1 MITTI
6 LLLSLAG
13 TVLATIVGTF
23 WYSPMTPMGKIHMRY
38 LGFDQLSPEE
48 QKKKIE
54 ESKPK
59 MAKLYAAQMLLSF
72 MTSVAVVFILT
83 MSVQNGVPFMMAV
96 GFPVFIWLCFMVPIT
111 GSALLWSNCDR
122 AIVWQK
128 FFSDILS
135 NLVIILLIAGM
146 VSFFI

>member
-1 MITTI
+1 MFTSI

-48 QKKKIE
+48 QKKKIKDA
-54 ESKPK
+54 KPK
-59 MAKLYAAQMLLSF
+59 MAMMYAAQMLLSF
-72 MTSVAVVFILT
+72 MTSVAVIFIIT

-111 GSALLWSNCDR
+111 GSALLWSNCDP

-135 NLVIILLIAGM
+135 NLVVILLIAGM